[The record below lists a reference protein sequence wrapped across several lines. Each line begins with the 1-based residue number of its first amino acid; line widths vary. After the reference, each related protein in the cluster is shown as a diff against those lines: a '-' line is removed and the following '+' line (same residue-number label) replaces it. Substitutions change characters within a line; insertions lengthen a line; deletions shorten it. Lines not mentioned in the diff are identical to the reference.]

1 MSVWPGWT
9 RRKLNPFTANG
20 LCTKNKM
27 CSSNRHASD
36 TTNCVEFYFFFT
48 RNMYMCIVVY
58 LLWLFVICCLL
69 RIGPW
74 VSSTDILPAVYP
86 ELEDVDLTQTTG
98 IVYPMSHRLRVLCVL
113 FFTTSYFWACFCVC
127 GKFFFE
133 KKKKKFTRSN
143 FICQRN
149 QSTVQESQADGV
161 FHAILR
167 PDKLISNKISSV
179 TLLLPNTHAHTC
191 YETTILFAV
200 V

>member
-1 MSVWPGWT
+1 
-9 RRKLNPFTANG
+9 
-20 LCTKNKM
+20 M

-48 RNMYMCIVVY
+48 RNMYMYIVVY

-98 IVYPMSHRLRVLCVL
+98 YCLSNVPSPPWLCVCFFLLLHIFGL
-113 FFTTSYFWACFCVC
+113 FFVFVGNSFL
-127 GKFFFE
+127 

-167 PDKLISNKISSV
+167 PDNLFQIKSLLLHY
-179 TLLLPNTHAHTC
+179 LLLPKHTRTHV
-191 YETTILFAV
+191 L
-200 V
+200 